1 MSPPPHDVSG
11 SERCRSI
18 RRMPHRCLWIRK
30 LFLDSNDVSGFERC
44 FWIRKMFRHSKDVSG
59 FERCLC
65 IHVSESARSSKVSV
79 SSVEVECMRRRGP
92 AVSGF
97 HPVTFRLQPVL
108 AVLNFWMGG
117 SGDDLFFSTS
127 NEAELLRFEQFIS
140 LKHVRRNGR
149 GLACMLLLK
158 DDLVAS
164 HGCNTCSI

>member
-1 MSPPPHDVSG
+1 
-11 SERCRSI
+11 
-18 RRMPHRCLWIRK
+18 
-30 LFLDSNDVSGFERC
+30 
-44 FWIRKMFRHSKDVSG
+44 MFRHSKDVSG

>member
-1 MSPPPHDVSG
+1 MS
-11 SERCRSI
+11 
-18 RRMPHRCLWIRK
+18 
-30 LFLDSNDVSGFERC
+30 LDSKAISGFERC

-97 HPVTFRLQPVL
+97 LPFTFRLQPVL
-108 AVLNFWMGG
+108 AVLNVWIVG

-127 NEAELLRFEQFIS
+127 E
-140 LKHVRRNGR
+140 
-149 GLACMLLLK
+149 
-158 DDLVAS
+158 
-164 HGCNTCSI
+164 